1 MWYPFKNTI
10 NSLLGVGLTDSF
22 KDIPNKKL
30 GTKHYFAVLLFLFS
44 LVFVFVKFYNLDLVD
59 NSIPIEEQKTK
70 IQNELK
76 TIDNRLKNIKLNTQA
91 EELGIPKFHEK
102 YKTINN
108 YYVTAIQKDSF
119 FKSSSK
125 RYFFKKNTQLIVIEF
140 EDGLKYYY
148 ANNQILKKEGAK

>member
-30 GTKHYFAVLLFLFS
+30 EKKHYFAVLLFLFS
-44 LVFVFVKFYNLDLVD
+44 LVFVFVKFYTFDID
-59 NSIPIEEQKTK
+59 SSISIEEKTK

-148 ANNQILKKEGAK
+148 ANNQILKKEGDK